1 MIEDITKNNLTQ
13 DNDEN
18 EDKKQQKQP
27 NLENTIPDDIIEE
40 IPNAIRDAGPT
51 INFGF
56 VSIWYWWQEIALISL
71 FTAFMMNLLI
81 TRPYIHGLREGFRR
95 RLQQIR
101 FQRRPVSCLVKV
113 NKQFNDFLRKN

>member
-27 NLENTIPDDIIEE
+27 NLENTTPDDNIIEE

-101 FQRRPVSCLVKV
+101 FQRRPVSC
-113 NKQFNDFLRKN
+113 FC